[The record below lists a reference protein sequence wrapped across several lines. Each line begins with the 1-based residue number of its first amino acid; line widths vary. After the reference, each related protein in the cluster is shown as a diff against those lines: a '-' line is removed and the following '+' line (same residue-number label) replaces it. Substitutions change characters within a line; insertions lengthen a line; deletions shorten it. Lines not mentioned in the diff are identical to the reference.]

1 MRLRM
6 MRLTAVMMMMVMGIM
21 RMRKDQKGDDENADD
36 KDDDD
41 DDDVVV
47 VMMTMMRMTTVFMMM
62 MRMKKEHMISH
73 DVNQSTSSAQP
84 CSPASFFFGSSP
96 KYDDA
101 WTASMLNHDLFA
113 QPHYAHTQLC
123 KKQTL
128 IGLELYL
135 GLGRMKHNFNIH
147 ILDIEPFKLQSA
159 MCEHGCSRS

>member
-41 DDDVVV
+41 DGGGGDDDDDEDDDRV
-47 VMMTMMRMTTVFMMM
+47 
-62 MRMKKEHMISH
+62 H
-73 DVNQSTSSAQP
+73 DDDEDEKGTYDKPRCKSKHFKCTALF
-84 CSPASFFFGSSP
+84 ASFIFFGSSP